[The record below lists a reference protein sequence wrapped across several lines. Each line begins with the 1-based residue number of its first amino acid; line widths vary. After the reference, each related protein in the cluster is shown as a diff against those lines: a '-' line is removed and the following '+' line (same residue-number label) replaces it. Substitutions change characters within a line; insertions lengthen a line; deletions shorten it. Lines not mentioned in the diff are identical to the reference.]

1 MLRINDH
8 GELIY
13 TIGSGRHAFEEFVC
27 FAPTAATAPA
37 FAPEVVGLTEIEEW
51 SDEALERLWRAI
63 WE

>member
-27 FAPTAATAPA
+27 FAPGVS
-37 FAPEVVGLTEIEEW
+37 EREEW